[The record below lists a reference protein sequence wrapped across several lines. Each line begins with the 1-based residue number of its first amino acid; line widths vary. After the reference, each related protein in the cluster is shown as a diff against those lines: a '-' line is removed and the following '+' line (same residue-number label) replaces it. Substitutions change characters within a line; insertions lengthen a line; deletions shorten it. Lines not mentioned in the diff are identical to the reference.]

1 MRFFA
6 IFPLSAAVA
15 VVSLP
20 SLGPLLLLSSSPTA
34 AGLLAFAFQNPI
46 AHPVRR
52 HPIIRRNNHNL
63 LFAAKGSSK
72 SSNNQLSSRLSTTST
87 SKNTINK
94 KRKSTAAAT
103 KKKESTSKKG
113 VNNRKDKRRKSSKG
127 KVTQKNTSPTAGG
140 NDHDRPTLIQTQ
152 RKQAATTLSKNNN
165 SNNKDYIIQFSRVFQ
180 RHVVIDQTKDDD
192 KDEVI
197 IQSFQFLDDAIA
209 NFPLARVLAP
219 KDVPFPPPMCTID
232 WTVSSSPSSSASLST
247 SIGGYNK
254 KTEECESTIAGMGL
268 MGLCDLEYDDDNVRN
283 LDGKYPPS
291 TQQSSGDDND
301 GQYNQH
307 YDAQSNEA
315 LRTLLQ
321 LVSSSSSSMVPR
333 HFFRL
338 DHRRFALGGHT
349 SQSITINHAR
359 VVNLLSCGGHNS
371 STNNNDANDDNIG
384 LAMTPSELEFVLSN
398 FPQVCLYDSDEL
410 ETFIRFLLA
419 PLPPST
425 IPSVTLVADTGVGGE
440 KVDWPR
446 LAHEGYGA
454 GLTVEQATKAIRM
467 VPELMAL
474 YYEDT
479 RKPSVGYM
487 YTQMQQRLPPQLSDE
502 VQMQLGQFL
511 EGADFSDVLTLGY
524 LHSLGISWKKLRL
537 LLSAFPL
544 WTTNNLDPG
553 WEILQRGPVRS
564 VLKRHS
570 LDYLR
575 QRLQIRPSEVFKM
588 LKTHT
593 RLSTYDAATKI
604 LPTLD
609 KLQRSLDLQSSELKQ
624 LILRMPSVIGIGTSA
639 KEDTSSSFDQR
650 IEFFQNEGK
659 YGYGAPFLNSVCCYV
674 AFPLTSLSFSRYVHQ
689 RNQRISAEAAVT
701 DTIRNCFITKA
712 KT

>member
-1 MRFFA
+1 MRVFA
-6 IFPLSAAVA
+6 IFPLCAAAA
-15 VVSLP
+15 VVSVSSRRLP
-20 SLGPLLLLSSSPTA
+20 SLDPFLLSSPTA
-34 AGLLAFAFQNPI
+34 ALLAFAFQNPR
-46 AHPVRR
+46 ADPVRR
-52 HPIIRRNNHNL
+52 HPIRRNNHNL
-63 LFAAKGSSK
+63 LLFAAKGSSSK
-72 SSNNQLSSRLSTTST
+72 RNNQISSRSSITST
-87 SKNTINK
+87 SKNTINEN
-94 KRKSTAAAT
+94 KRKSTAVT
-103 KKKESTSKKG
+103 KNS
-113 VNNRKDKRRKSSKG
+113 VNNKIDKRRKSSKG
-127 KVTQKNTSPTAGG
+127 KVAENNLHVSISTNDANKVVRPTQK
-140 NDHDRPTLIQTQ
+140 Q
-152 RKQAATTLSKNNN
+152 RKQVAKTTTSKNTN
-165 SNNKDYIIQFSRVFQ
+165 SNNKQYIIQFSRVFQ

-192 KDEVI
+192 GEEEKEVI

-232 WTVSSSPSSSASLST
+232 WTVSDSSSSASLLT
-247 SIGGYNK
+247 SAGGYNK
-254 KTEECESTIAGMGL
+254 ETEECESTIAGMGL
-268 MGLCDLEYDDDNVRN
+268 MGLCDLEYIGYDDDDNIRN
-283 LDGKYPPS
+283 QDGKCPPS
-291 TQQSSGDDND
+291 IQQSSDDAD

-307 YDAQSNEA
+307 HDSQSNEA

-321 LVSSSSSSMVPR
+321 LVSSTSSSMVPR

-349 SQSITINHAR
+349 SKSITINHAR
-359 VVNLLSCGGHNS
+359 VVNLLSCGGRNNS
-371 STNNNDANDDNIG
+371 NNNDDANDNVG

-398 FPQVCLYDSDEL
+398 FPQVCLYDKTEL
-410 ETFIRFLLA
+410 ETFIRFLLS
-419 PLPPST
+419 PMPPST
-425 IPSVTLVADTGVGGE
+425 IPSVTLVADTGVGRE

-446 LAHEGYGA
+446 LAHEGFGA
-454 GLTVEQATKAIRM
+454 GLTVDQATKAIRM

-575 QRLQIRPSEVFKM
+575 QRLQIRPSEVYKM
-588 LKTHT
+588 LRTHT

-609 KLQRSLDLQSSELKQ
+609 KLQRRLDLKSSEMKQ

-639 KEDTSSSFDQR
+639 KKDTSSSFDQR

-659 YGYGAPFLNSVCCYV
+659 YGYEAP
-674 AFPLTSLSFSRYVHQ
+674 
-689 RNQRISAEAAVT
+689 I
-701 DTIRNCFITKA
+701 
-712 KT
+712 

>member
-20 SLGPLLLLSSSPTA
+20 SLDPLLLLSSSPA
-34 AGLLAFAFQNPI
+34 ALLALAFQNPR

-72 SSNNQLSSRLSTTST
+72 SSNNQLSSRSSTT
-87 SKNTINK
+87 KNTINK
-94 KRKSTAAAT
+94 KRKSTAAT

-127 KVTQKNTSPTAGG
+127 KVTQKNTSPTTDG
-140 NDHDRPTLIQTQ
+140 NDHDSSSSTNDANKVARSTPTQTQ

-165 SNNKDYIIQFSRVFQ
+165 SNENNKHYVIQFSRVFQ
-180 RHVVIDQTKDDD
+180 RHVVIDQTKDEDE
-192 KDEVI
+192 EVI
-197 IQSFQFLDDAIA
+197 ILQSFQFLDDAIA

-232 WTVSSSPSSSASLST
+232 WTVSDSLSSASLST
-247 SIGGYNK
+247 STGGYNK
-254 KTEECESTIAGMGL
+254 ETEECESTIAGMGL

-283 LDGKYPPS
+283 LDGKCPPS
-291 TQQSSGDDND
+291 TQQSSDDDND

-307 YDAQSNEA
+307 YDLQSNEA

-359 VVNLLSCGGHNS
+359 VVNLLSCGRHS
-371 STNNNDANDDNIG
+371 SSNNDDANDDNIG

-398 FPQVCLYDSDEL
+398 FPQVCLYDSGEL
-410 ETFIRFLLA
+410 ETFIRFLLS
-419 PLPPST
+419 PMPPST

-467 VPELMAL
+467 MPELMAL

-575 QRLQIRPSEVFKM
+575 QRLQIRPSEVYKM

-609 KLQRSLDLQSSELKQ
+609 KLQRRLDLQSSELKQ

-639 KEDTSSSFDQR
+639 KKDTSSSFDQR

-659 YGYGAPFLNSVCCYV
+659 YGYGAPV
-674 AFPLTSLSFSRYVHQ
+674 
-689 RNQRISAEAAVT
+689 
-701 DTIRNCFITKA
+701 
-712 KT
+712 